1 MRSAIYIR
9 RFFVPK
15 TERFSYY
22 GNMPKPLTLNE
33 EFPTT
38 EGICP
43 DAYSLAVI
51 SPAYASS
58 TGELNAILQY
68 FYHYFN
74 FDRQGYK
81 DYARDIES
89 IAIAEMLHVEML
101 GKTILALGAQPIY
114 CQNPPTAFN
123 FYSAKYVTYS
133 RNLVNMI
140 EDDVIAEKRA
150 ISQYN
155 KMLCRLKNEQI
166 KKIITRILEDEKL
179 HLAKFMEILRG
190 LKC

>member
-1 MRSAIYIR
+1 MP
-9 RFFVPK
+9 RFFIYAARKARPV
-15 TERFSYY
+15 SYY
-22 GNMPKPLTLNE
+22 DNMPKPLTVE
-33 EFPTT
+33 SEFPTT
-38 EGICP
+38 DGICP

-68 FYHYFN
+68 FYHFFN
-74 FDRQGYK
+74 FDKQGYA
-81 DYARDIES
+81 DYALTLER
-89 IAIAEMLHVEML
+89 IAIAEMLHLELL

-140 EDDVIAEKRA
+140 EDDILGEKRA
-150 ISQYN
+150 ISGYE
-155 KMLCRLKNEQI
+155 KMLCRLKNEQV
-166 KKIITRILEDEKL
+166 KKIIARILEDEKL
-179 HLAKFMEILRG
+179 HLETLKEILHG